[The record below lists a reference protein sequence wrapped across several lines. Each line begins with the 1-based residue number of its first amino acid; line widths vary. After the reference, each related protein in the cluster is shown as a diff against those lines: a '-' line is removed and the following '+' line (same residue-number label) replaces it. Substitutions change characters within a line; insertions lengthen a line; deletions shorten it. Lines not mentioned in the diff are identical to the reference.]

1 MGIIYAPN
9 LHEGK
14 FVKTQISFQRI
25 IELLVTMNR
34 LHVAYFLGRL
44 SPLRY
49 EYRKNICN
57 Y

>member
-1 MGIIYAPN
+1 MRIIYAPN